1 MATIKAVI
9 LKRIDK
15 AGLTTVQIAVS
26 HHTKTSYIST
36 KIKVDPKDFVGGRLI
51 RGKGFQAKNAEI
63 LSLVNMY
70 NDRLQTID
78 NVDAKDVLQLRDALE
93 MNRVNKYHKVSE
105 CFQAYMETLN
115 SDGSKESYKT
125 SWKCFKEFCKEHD
138 VNIESVDKYF
148 VEKYYHWLQAYTP
161 LRTQRRSKDYGMRY
175 KMSKQHPPKEHYSQ
189 STISTYMSHLKAVI
203 NYVIDEGW
211 VKYSVHPFARISIK
225 RGNTRANILSAE
237 SMKKIKNYV
246 TDNPRYQRCIDMFML
261 QFYLGGPN
269 IADIMKM
276 DFRLSEITYERQKI
290 SSRTN
295 GKAFVTIPI
304 IPQAREIANKYMDK
318 ETGLIKFEKEQTRK
332 NLNSDLNYCIKCVAI
347 DLGIDEYVTFTSARK
362 CFAQIGMNLGFSD
375 NYINYLLG
383 HSMSKARGMLD
394 PYSKV
399 QTELAAE
406 ILKVIA
412 EFVDHPEEISKIFRN
427 NIQKMLLS
435 IRD

>member
-15 AGLTTVQIAVS
+15 AGLTTVQIAIS
-26 HHTKTSYIST
+26 HHSKTTYIST
-36 KIKVDPKDFVGGRLI
+36 KIKVDPKDFIGGQII
-51 RGKGFQAKNAEI
+51 RGNDFQAKNMEI
-63 LSLVNMY
+63 LSLVKMY
-70 NDRLQTID
+70 NDRLKTID
-78 NVDAKDVLQLRDALE
+78 HVDAKDVLQLRNALE
-93 MNRVNKYHKVSE
+93 TNRGNKYHKVSE
-105 CFQAYMETLN
+105 CFQAYMDTLN
-115 SDGSKESYKT
+115 SVASKESYKT

-138 VNIESVDKYF
+138 VNIESVDRNF
-148 VEKYYHWLQAYTP
+148 VEKYYNWLQAYTP
-161 LRTQRRSKDYGMRY
+161 IRTQRRSKDYGMRY
-175 KMSKQHPPKEHYSQ
+175 RISKQHPTKEHYSQ
-189 STISTYMSHLKAVI
+189 STVSTYMAHLKAVI
-203 NYVIDEGW
+203 NYTIDEGW
-211 VKYSVHPFARISIK
+211 VRFSVHPFARISIK

-237 SMKKIKNYV
+237 SLKKIKNYV

-276 DFRLSEITYERQKI
+276 DFRTDEITYERQKI

-304 IPQAREIANKYMDK
+304 IPQAREIVNKYMDK
-318 ETGLIKFEKEQTRK
+318 ETGLIKFGKEQSIR
-332 NLNSDLNYCIKCVAI
+332 NLTSDFNYCIKCVAI
-347 DLGIDEYVTFTSARK
+347 DLGIKEYVTFTSARK

-406 ILKVIA
+406 ILRVIA
-412 EFVDHPEEISKIFRN
+412 EFVDHPEEITKIFKN

-435 IRD
+435 IRQ